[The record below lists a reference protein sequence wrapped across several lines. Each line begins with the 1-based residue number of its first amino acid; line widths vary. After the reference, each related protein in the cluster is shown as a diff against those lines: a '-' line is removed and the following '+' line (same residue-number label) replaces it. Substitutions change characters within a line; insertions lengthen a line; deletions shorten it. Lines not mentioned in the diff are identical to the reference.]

1 MICFSSNKIKMFHY
15 NKRHLISSS
24 KTRLLSLLVIQN
36 QSATNSQKTHL
47 WNNPEKFCFVITVA
61 MEPQFV
67 KALHMIRG
75 VAVVVGIGVVHP
87 GVVVP
92 HRLLWLRVGV
102 SRHERVSL
110 AGEGLRLLVRDPFLP
125 AFLVTGGP
133 VGGGP
138 TRSRG
143 PIRGSGWPRRRLVG
157 PSDRWQFR
165 RWQLKWPEWLPN
177 RSKK

>member
-1 MICFSSNKIKMFHY
+1 MK
-15 NKRHLISSS
+15 
-24 KTRLLSLLVIQN
+24 
-36 QSATNSQKTHL
+36 
-47 WNNPEKFCFVITVA
+47 
-61 MEPQFV
+61 PQFV

-138 TRSRG
+138 EGVQG
-143 PIRGSGWPRRRLVG
+143 PAFGREVDERDDGSDGDLQCDNQGEEPPDPVG
-157 PSDRWQFR
+157 PFGVVDDPAVGWWVPVIDGNSEDG
-165 RWQLKWPEWLPN
+165 N
-177 RSKK
+177 